1 LSLYAQGYNCVV
13 GCDEAGRGPLAG
25 PVVAAACYVP
35 SDIDVDAVGLS
46 DVHDSKAV
54 KKEDR
59 ERMYDLLTS
68 HPKIKYGVCA
78 VSAKEIDQVNIL
90 QASML
95 AMHRATAS
103 LPTGVAPDYVLI
115 DGNRAP
121 WGHEEAVRTSGP
133 NKGTTRAA
141 DPPRPTTVQICEP
154 VVKGD
159 GKIFCIAAASIIAKV
174 TRDRMMAA
182 LDVKYPGYNL
192 SQHQGYPV
200 ASHVAAIHRMK
211 GISPIHRVTF
221 KPIKG
226 SNWKVLKQFQ

>member
-1 LSLYAQGYNCVV
+1 M
-13 GCDEAGRGPLAG
+13 
-25 PVVAAACYVP
+25 AAACYVP

-46 DVHDSKAV
+46 DVNDSKAV

-115 DGNRAP
+115 DGNRAHGGMKKQYAP
-121 WGHEEAVRTSGP
+121 LAPT
-133 NKGTTRAA
+133 KA
-141 DPPRPTTVQICEP
+141 PPEQQI
-154 VVKGD
+154 
-159 GKIFCIAAASIIAKV
+159 
-174 TRDRMMAA
+174 
-182 LDVKYPGYNL
+182 LPGRQQYKFVNR
-192 SQHQGYPV
+192 S
-200 ASHVAAIHRMK
+200 
-211 GISPIHRVTF
+211 
-221 KPIKG
+221 
-226 SNWKVLKQFQ
+226 